1 MLSKNCMLK
10 AFNLCMIFTS
20 IITLFVFQFVLNC
33 CTANFGEVIRFD
45 EEIKGNDKLIM
56 KII

>member
-33 CTANFGEVIRFD
+33 CTANFGEVLRFD
-45 EEIKGNDKLIM
+45 KEIKGNDR
-56 KII
+56 

>member
-20 IITLFVFQFVLNC
+20 ISKLFVFQFVSNC
-33 CTANFGEVIRFD
+33 CTANFGEVLRFD
-45 EEIKGNDKLIM
+45 KEIKGNDR
-56 KII
+56 